1 MTKLAFHSSIKIAKV
16 DRGLGLVLGWGMIS
30 KVDGQPYID
39 TQNNY
44 IPEDAMLDASV
55 DFMKNSRMAKDMH
68 TADGELP
75 GEVLFAFPVTEDIK
89 KAFGMTINKTG
100 LMIAMRPDSDAIL
113 TKYETGEYTGFSI
126 GGLHLKVTNTK
137 FEDLV

>member
-1 MTKLAFHSSIKIAKV
+1 MTKLTFHTSTKIAKV

-30 KVDGQPYID
+30 KVDGEPYVD

-44 IPEDAMLDASV
+44 IPEAAMLDASV

-68 TADGELP
+68 LADGELP
-75 GEVLFAFPVTEDIK
+75 GDVLFAFPITEDIK

-100 LMIAMRPDSDAIL
+100 LMIAMRPDSDEVL

-126 GGLHLKVTNTK
+126 GGAHLTVTDTK